1 MTLGR
6 RQIMPIFK
14 SQKLML
20 SLMALSVFI
29 ILLLFGY
36 VRNGSTIID
45 LPTYHALLES
55 GAIKKATVE
64 ENEVILYS
72 THEQYVIIKDGIDVA
87 ALLKKVPIEVHKR
100 NPIMEDLMLVGV
112 MGSLLFI
119 LLLFARKKRA
129 EELQKEQESNQKALA
144 SYDPFMSSIIR
155 PVRAQVSF
163 KDVAGIQDVKEELEE
178 VVDFLKNPAV
188 YKRYGIRLPKGVLL
202 VGPPGVGKTMIAKA
216 VAGEA
221 SVPFFYQ
228 SGATFVQIYVGMGA
242 KRVKELFSQAKAH
255 APSIIFIDEI
265 DAVGRARGGTRND
278 EREATLNQLL
288 TEMDGFEDSSGVIVI
303 AATNKIDIID
313 EALLRSGRFDR
324 RIFISLPDKNDRLEI
339 LKTYLKNKPADVD
352 VEALATMSVGFSGAA
367 LATFVNEAAINA
379 LRRNA
384 QSIELQDFIA
394 VRQKVL
400 MGKKKVLSFSD
411 EEKKI
416 QAYYQAAKALCA
428 YWFEIEF
435 DKISIVNDR
444 IKDMDREIE
453 SKTQMQSKIKV
464 YLAGMVAMKLK
475 YNEKFTNA
483 TEDINRA
490 TQIAKEMVEQY
501 AMGEKLLPYESDIL
515 MILENAHTELE
526 RFLEGM
532 TTPLEKIA
540 QELYEQESISR
551 TRLKA
556 IIDAIL

>member
-1 MTLGR
+1 MH
-6 RQIMPIFK
+6 IFK

-20 SLMALSVFI
+20 SLMALSVFV

-36 VRNGSTIID
+36 VREGSSVID

-55 GAIKKATVE
+55 GAIKKAKVE
-64 ENEVILYS
+64 ENEVVLYS
-72 THEQYVIIKDGIDVA
+72 NDEQYVIIKDGIDVA
-87 ALLKKVPIEVHKR
+87 ELLKKVPIEVHR
-100 NPIMEDLMLVGV
+100 SNPIVEDLILVGV
-112 MGSLLFI
+112 MGSILFI
-119 LLLFARKKRA
+119 LLLVARKKRS
-129 EELQKEQESNQKALA
+129 EDLQKEQEANQKAMA
-144 SYDPFMSSIIR
+144 SYDPFMSSVIR

-178 VVDFLKNPAV
+178 VVDFLKNPAK

-265 DAVGRARGGTRND
+265 DAVGRARGGARND

-324 RIFISLPDKNDRLEI
+324 RIFISLPDKNDRLDI
-339 LKTYLKNKPADVD
+339 LKTYLNNKPYEVNID
-352 VEALATMSVGFSGAA
+352 ELATMSVGFSGAA

-384 QSIELQDFIA
+384 EIIELQDFIA

-411 EEKKI
+411 DEKKI

-490 TQIAKEMVEQY
+490 TQIAKEMVELY
-501 AMGEKLLPYESDIL
+501 AMGEKLLPYENDIL
-515 MILENAHTELE
+515 QILENAHSELE
-526 RFLEGM
+526 RFLENM
-532 TTPLEKIA
+532 NTPLEKIA
-540 QELYEQESISR
+540 HELCEHESISR
-551 TRLKA
+551 TRLKE
-556 IIDAIL
+556 IIDDIL

>member
-1 MTLGR
+1 MH
-6 RQIMPIFK
+6 IFK

-36 VRNGSTIID
+36 VRGGSNSID

-55 GAIKKATVE
+55 GAIKKAKVE
-64 ENEVILYS
+64 ENEVILY
-72 THEQYVIIKDGIDVA
+72 TNNEQYVILKDGIDVTD
-87 ALLKKVPIEVHKR
+87 LLKKIPIEVQR
-100 NPIMEDLMLVGV
+100 SNPILEDLILVGV
-112 MGSLLFI
+112 MGSILFI
-119 LLLFARKKRA
+119 LLLVARKKRA
-129 EELQKEQESNQKALA
+129 EDVQKEQEANQKAMA

-178 VVDFLKNPAV
+178 VVDFLKNPAK

-265 DAVGRARGGTRND
+265 DAVGRARGGARND

-324 RIFISLPDKNDRLEI
+324 RIFISLPDKSDRLEI
-339 LKTYLKNKPADVD
+339 LKTYLNNKPYEVNVD
-352 VEALATMSVGFSGAA
+352 ELATMSVGFSGAA

-384 QSIELQDFIA
+384 EIIELQDFIA

-400 MGKKKVLSFSD
+400 MGKKKVLSFSE

-444 IKDMDREIE
+444 IKD
-453 SKTQMQSKIKV
+453 
-464 YLAGMVAMKLK
+464 
-475 YNEKFTNA
+475 
-483 TEDINRA
+483 
-490 TQIAKEMVEQY
+490 
-501 AMGEKLLPYESDIL
+501 
-515 MILENAHTELE
+515 
-526 RFLEGM
+526 
-532 TTPLEKIA
+532 
-540 QELYEQESISR
+540 
-551 TRLKA
+551 
-556 IIDAIL
+556 

>member
-1 MTLGR
+1 MR
-6 RQIMPIFK
+6 IFK

-20 SLMALSVFI
+20 AIMALSIFAV
-29 ILLLFGY
+29 LLAFGY
-36 VRNGSTIID
+36 LRITPKIID

-55 GAIKKATVE
+55 GGIKKAKVE
-64 ENEVILYS
+64 DNEVWLYGLND
-72 THEQYVIIKDGIDVA
+72 QFVIIKDGIDIGE
-87 ALLKKVPIEVHKR
+87 LLKKVPIEVQKS
-100 NPIMEDLMLVGV
+100 NPFFEDLVILGML
-112 MGSLLFI
+112 GSLLFA
-119 LLLFARKKRA
+119 LFFYARKKRA
-129 EELQKEQESNQKALA
+129 EDIKKEQETNQKAYA

-155 PVRAQVSF
+155 PVRAHVSF

-178 VVDFLKNPAV
+178 IVDFLKNPAR
-188 YKRYGIRLPKGVLL
+188 YKRYGITLPKGVLL

-265 DAVGRARGGTRND
+265 DAVGRARGGMRND
-278 EREATLNQLL
+278 ERESTLNQLL

-339 LKTYLKNKPADVD
+339 IKAYMRNKPT
-352 VEALATMSVGFSGAA
+352 EINLEELANMSVGFSGAA

-379 LRRNA
+379 LRRG
-384 QSIELQDFIA
+384 STILELSDFVA

-416 QAYYQAAKALCA
+416 QALYQAAKALCA
-428 YWFEIEF
+428 YWFEIDF

-444 IKDMDREIE
+444 LKDMDREIE
-453 SKTQMQSKIKV
+453 SKTQMLSRIKV
-464 YLAGMVAMKLK
+464 YLAGMVATKLA

-483 TEDINRA
+483 TEDLSRA
-490 TQIAKEMVEQY
+490 TAIAKEMVEVY
-501 AMGEKLLPYESDIL
+501 GMGEKLIPYENDVL
-515 MILENAHTELE
+515 LILENSQTELE
-526 RFLEGM
+526 HFLEGM
-532 TTPLEKIA
+532 NTILTKISD
-540 QELYEQESISR
+540 ELYSVESISKV
-551 TRLKA
+551 RLKA
-556 IIDAIL
+556 IIDEVL

>member
-1 MTLGR
+1 MR
-6 RQIMPIFK
+6 VFK

-20 SLMALSVFI
+20 ALMALSIFAV
-29 ILLLFGY
+29 LLAFGY
-36 VRNGSTIID
+36 LRISPKIID

-55 GAIKKATVE
+55 GSIKKAKVE
-64 ENEVILYS
+64 DNEVLLYGLND
-72 THEQYVIIKDGIDVA
+72 HFVIIKDGIDIGE
-87 ALLKKVPIEVHKR
+87 LLKKVPIEVQKSS
-100 NPIMEDLMLVGV
+100 PFFEDLIILGML
-112 MGSLLFI
+112 GSLLFA
-119 LLLFARKKRA
+119 LLIYARKKRA
-129 EELQKEQESNQKALA
+129 EDVKKEQETSQKAYA

-163 KDVAGIQDVKEELEE
+163 RDVAGIKDVKEELEE
-178 VVDFLKNPAV
+178 IVDFLKNPAR
-188 YKRYGIRLPKGVLL
+188 YKRYGITLPKGVLL

-265 DAVGRARGGTRND
+265 DAVGRARGGMRND
-278 EREATLNQLL
+278 ERESTLNQLL

-324 RIFISLPDKNDRLEI
+324 RIFIPLPDKNDRLEI
-339 LKTYLKNKPADVD
+339 LKTYMRNKPTEVNLD
-352 VEALATMSVGFSGAA
+352 ELANMSVGFSGAA

-379 LRRNA
+379 LRRG
-384 QSIELQDFIA
+384 STILELSDFTA

-416 QAYYQAAKALCA
+416 QALYQAAKALCA
-428 YWFEIEF
+428 YWFEIDF

-444 IKDMDREIE
+444 LKDIDREIE
-453 SKTQMQSKIKV
+453 SKTQMLSKIKV
-464 YLAGMVAMKLK
+464 YLAGMVATKIA

-483 TEDINRA
+483 TEDLSRA
-490 TQIAKEMVEQY
+490 TAIAKEMVEVY
-501 AMGEKLLPYESDIL
+501 GMGEKLIPYESDIL
-515 MILENAHTELE
+515 FILENAQTELE
-526 RFLEGM
+526 HFLEGM
-532 TTPLEKIA
+532 NTVLAKISD
-540 QELYEQESISR
+540 ELYTVESISKV
-551 TRLKA
+551 RLKA
-556 IIDAIL
+556 IIDEVL

>member
-1 MTLGR
+1 MH
-6 RQIMPIFK
+6 IFK

-20 SLMALSVFI
+20 SLMALSIFVV
-29 ILLLFGY
+29 LLAFGY
-36 VRNGSTIID
+36 VRDSAKIID

-55 GAIKKATVE
+55 GGIKKAKVE
-64 ENEVILYS
+64 ENEVWLYGLND
-72 THEQYVIIKDGIDVA
+72 EFVIIKDGIDIGE
-87 ALLKKVPIEVHKR
+87 LLKKVPIEVKKS
-100 NPIMEDLMLVGV
+100 NPFFEDLIVLGML
-112 MGSLLFI
+112 GSLLFA
-119 LLLFARKKRA
+119 LLIYARKKRA
-129 EELQKEQESNQKALA
+129 EDAKKEQDSNQKAYA

-163 KDVAGIQDVKEELEE
+163 RDVAGIKDVKEELEE
-178 VVDFLKNPAV
+178 IVDFLKNPAR
-188 YKRYGIRLPKGVLL
+188 YKRYGITLPKGVLL

-265 DAVGRARGGTRND
+265 DAVGRARGGMRND
-278 EREATLNQLL
+278 ERESTLNQLL

-324 RIFISLPDKNDRLEI
+324 RIFIPLPDKNDRLEI
-339 LKTYLKNKPADVD
+339 LKTYMRNKPTEVD
-352 VEALATMSVGFSGAA
+352 LNELANMSVGFSGAA

-379 LRRNA
+379 LRRG
-384 QSIELQDFIA
+384 STILELSDFVA

-416 QAYYQAAKALCA
+416 QALYQAAKALCA
-428 YWFEIEF
+428 YWFEIDF
-435 DKISIVNDR
+435 DKITIVNDR
-444 IKDMDREIE
+444 LKDMDREIE
-453 SKTQMQSKIKV
+453 SKTQMLSKIKV
-464 YLAGMVAMKLK
+464 YLAGMVATKLA

-483 TEDINRA
+483 TEDLSRA
-490 TQIAKEMVEQY
+490 TAIAKEMVEVY
-501 AMGEKLLPYESDIL
+501 GMGEKLIPYESDIL
-515 MILENAHTELE
+515 LILENAHKELE
-526 RFLEGM
+526 HFLEGM
-532 TTPLEKIA
+532 NTVLAKVSD
-540 QELYEQESISR
+540 ELYTVESISKV
-551 TRLKA
+551 RLKA
-556 IIDAIL
+556 IIDEVL

>member
-1 MTLGR
+1 
-6 RQIMPIFK
+6 
-14 SQKLML
+14 ML
-20 SLMALSVFI
+20 SLMALSIFI
-29 ILLLFGY
+29 VLLAFGY
-36 VRNGSTIID
+36 VRDSAKIID

-55 GAIKKATVE
+55 GGIKKAKVE
-64 ENEVILYS
+64 DNEVWLYGLKD
-72 THEQYVIIKDGIDVA
+72 EFVIIKDGIDIGE
-87 ALLKKVPIEVHKR
+87 LLKKVPIEVKKS
-100 NPIMEDLMLVGV
+100 NPIFEDLIILGML
-112 MGSLLFI
+112 GSLLFA
-119 LLLFARKKRA
+119 LLIYARKKRA
-129 EELQKEQESNQKALA
+129 EDLKKEQDNNQKAYA

-163 KDVAGIQDVKEELEE
+163 RDVAGIKDVKEELEE
-178 VVDFLKNPAV
+178 IVDFLKNPAR
-188 YKRYGIRLPKGVLL
+188 YKRYGITLPKGVLL

-265 DAVGRARGGTRND
+265 DAVGRARGGMRND
-278 EREATLNQLL
+278 ERESTLNQLL

-324 RIFISLPDKNDRLEI
+324 RIFIPLPDKNDRLEI
-339 LKTYLKNKPADVD
+339 LKTYMRNKPTEVD
-352 VEALATMSVGFSGAA
+352 LNELANMSVGFSGAA

-379 LRRNA
+379 LRRG
-384 QSIELQDFIA
+384 STILELGDFVA

-416 QAYYQAAKALCA
+416 QALYQAAKALCA
-428 YWFEIEF
+428 YWFEIDF
-435 DKISIVNDR
+435 DKITIVNDR
-444 IKDMDREIE
+444 LKDMDREIE
-453 SKTQMQSKIKV
+453 SKTQMLSKIKV
-464 YLAGMVAMKLK
+464 YLAGMVATKLA

-483 TEDINRA
+483 TEDLSRA
-490 TQIAKEMVEQY
+490 TAIAKEMVEVY
-501 AMGEKLLPYESDIL
+501 GMGEKLIPYESDIL
-515 MILENAHTELE
+515 LILENAHKELE
-526 RFLEGM
+526 HFLEGM
-532 TTPLEKIA
+532 NTVLEKVSH
-540 QELYEQESISR
+540 ELYTIESISKV
-551 TRLKA
+551 RLKA
-556 IIDAIL
+556 IIDEVL

>member
-1 MTLGR
+1 MH
-6 RQIMPIFK
+6 IFK

-20 SLMALSVFI
+20 SLMALSMFI
-29 ILLLFGY
+29 VLLAFGY
-36 VRNGSTIID
+36 VRDSAKIID

-55 GAIKKATVE
+55 GGIKKAKVE
-64 ENEVILYS
+64 DNEVWLYGLKD
-72 THEQYVIIKDGIDVA
+72 EFVIIKDGIDIGE
-87 ALLKKVPIEVHKR
+87 LLKKVPIEVKKS
-100 NPIMEDLMLVGV
+100 NPIFEDLIILGML
-112 MGSLLFI
+112 GSLLFA
-119 LLLFARKKRA
+119 LLIYARKKRA
-129 EELQKEQESNQKALA
+129 EDLKKEQDNNQKAYA

-163 KDVAGIQDVKEELEE
+163 RDVAGIKDVKEELEE
-178 VVDFLKNPAV
+178 IVDFLKNPAR
-188 YKRYGIRLPKGVLL
+188 YKRYGITLPKGVLL

-265 DAVGRARGGTRND
+265 DAVGRARGGMRND
-278 EREATLNQLL
+278 ERESTLNQLL

-324 RIFISLPDKNDRLEI
+324 RIFIPLPDKNDRLEI
-339 LKTYLKNKPADVD
+339 LKTYMRNKPTEVD
-352 VEALATMSVGFSGAA
+352 LNELANMSVGFSGAA

-379 LRRNA
+379 LRRG
-384 QSIELQDFIA
+384 STILELGDFVA

-416 QAYYQAAKALCA
+416 QALYQAAKALCA
-428 YWFEIEF
+428 YWFEIDF
-435 DKISIVNDR
+435 DKITIVNDR
-444 IKDMDREIE
+444 LKDMDREIE
-453 SKTQMQSKIKV
+453 SKTQMLSKIKV
-464 YLAGMVAMKLK
+464 YLAGMVATKLA

-483 TEDINRA
+483 TEDLSRA
-490 TQIAKEMVEQY
+490 TAIAKEMVEVY
-501 AMGEKLLPYESDIL
+501 GMGEKLIPYESDIL
-515 MILENAHTELE
+515 LILENAHKELE
-526 RFLEGM
+526 HFLEGM
-532 TTPLEKIA
+532 NTVLEKVSH
-540 QELYEQESISR
+540 ELYTVESISKV
-551 TRLKA
+551 RLKA
-556 IIDAIL
+556 IIDEVL

>member
-1 MTLGR
+1 MR
-6 RQIMPIFK
+6 IFK

-20 SLMALSVFI
+20 AIMALSIFAV
-29 ILLLFGY
+29 LLAFGY
-36 VRNGSTIID
+36 LRITPKIID

-55 GAIKKATVE
+55 GGIKKAKVE
-64 ENEVILYS
+64 DNEVWLYGLND
-72 THEQYVIIKDGIDVA
+72 QFVIIKDGIDIGE
-87 ALLKKVPIEVHKR
+87 LLKKVPIEVQKS
-100 NPIMEDLMLVGV
+100 NPFFEDLVILGML
-112 MGSLLFI
+112 GSLLFA
-119 LLLFARKKRA
+119 LFFYARKKRA
-129 EELQKEQESNQKALA
+129 EDIKKEQETNQKAYA

-155 PVRAQVSF
+155 PVRANVSF

-178 VVDFLKNPAV
+178 IVDFLKNPAR
-188 YKRYGIRLPKGVLL
+188 YKRYGITLPKGVLL

-265 DAVGRARGGTRND
+265 DAVGRARGGMRND
-278 EREATLNQLL
+278 ERESTLNQLL

-339 LKTYLKNKPADVD
+339 IKAYMRNKPT
-352 VEALATMSVGFSGAA
+352 EINLEELANMSVGFSGAA

-379 LRRNA
+379 LRRG
-384 QSIELQDFIA
+384 STILELADFVA

-416 QAYYQAAKALCA
+416 QALYQAAKALCA
-428 YWFEIEF
+428 YWFEIDF

-444 IKDMDREIE
+444 LKDMDREIE
-453 SKTQMQSKIKV
+453 SKTQMLSRIKV
-464 YLAGMVAMKLK
+464 YLAGMVATKLA

-483 TEDINRA
+483 TEDLSRA
-490 TQIAKEMVEQY
+490 TAIAKEMVEVY
-501 AMGEKLLPYESDIL
+501 GMGEKLIPYENDVL
-515 MILENAHTELE
+515 LILENSQTELE
-526 RFLEGM
+526 HFLEGM
-532 TTPLEKIA
+532 NTILTKISD
-540 QELYEQESISR
+540 ELYSVESISKV
-551 TRLKA
+551 RLKA
-556 IIDAIL
+556 IIDEVL

>member
-1 MTLGR
+1 
-6 RQIMPIFK
+6 
-14 SQKLML
+14 ML
-20 SLMALSVFI
+20 SIMALSMFAV
-29 ILLLFGY
+29 LLAFGY
-36 VRNGSTIID
+36 LRITPKIID

-55 GAIKKATVE
+55 GGIKKAKVE
-64 ENEVILYS
+64 ENEVFLYGLND
-72 THEQYVIIKDGIDVA
+72 QFVIIKDGINIGE
-87 ALLKKVPIEVHKR
+87 LLKKVPIEVQR
-100 NPIMEDLMLVGV
+100 SNPFFEDLVILGML
-112 MGSLLFI
+112 GSLLFA
-119 LLLFARKKRA
+119 LFFYARKKRA
-129 EELQKEQESNQKALA
+129 EDIKKEQETNQKAYA

-178 VVDFLKNPAV
+178 IVDFLKNPAR
-188 YKRYGIRLPKGVLL
+188 YKRYGITLPKGVLL

-265 DAVGRARGGTRND
+265 DAVGRARGGMRND
-278 EREATLNQLL
+278 ERESTLNQLL

-339 LKTYLKNKPADVD
+339 IKAYMRNKPT
-352 VEALATMSVGFSGAA
+352 EINLEELANMSVGFSGAA

-379 LRRNA
+379 LRRG
-384 QSIELQDFIA
+384 STILELSDFVA

-416 QAYYQAAKALCA
+416 QALYQAAKALCA
-428 YWFEIEF
+428 YWFEIDF

-444 IKDMDREIE
+444 LKDMDREIE
-453 SKTQMQSKIKV
+453 SKTQMLSRIKV
-464 YLAGMVAMKLK
+464 YLAGMVATKLA

-483 TEDINRA
+483 TEDLSRA
-490 TQIAKEMVEQY
+490 TAIAKEMVEVY
-501 AMGEKLLPYESDIL
+501 GMGEKLIPYESDIL
-515 MILENAHTELE
+515 LILENSQTELE
-526 RFLEGM
+526 HFLEGM
-532 TTPLEKIA
+532 NTILTKISD
-540 QELYEQESISR
+540 ELYSVESISKV
-551 TRLKA
+551 RLKA
-556 IIDAIL
+556 IIDEVL

>member
-1 MTLGR
+1 
-6 RQIMPIFK
+6 
-14 SQKLML
+14 ML
-20 SLMALSVFI
+20 SLMALSVFV

-36 VRNGSTIID
+36 VRGDSNSID

-55 GAIKKATVE
+55 GAIKKAKVE
-64 ENEVILYS
+64 ENELILYS
-72 THEQYVIIKDGIDVA
+72 NNEQYVIIKDGINIA
-87 ALLKKVPIEVHKR
+87 ELLKKVPIEVHKS
-100 NPIMEDLMLVGV
+100 NPILEDLILVGV
-112 MGSLLFI
+112 MGSILFI
-119 LLLFARKKRA
+119 LLLVARKRRA
-129 EELQKEQESNQKALA
+129 EDVQKEQEANQKAMA
-144 SYDPFMSSIIR
+144 SYDPFMSSVIR

-178 VVDFLKNPAV
+178 VVDFLKNPAK

-265 DAVGRARGGTRND
+265 DAVGRARGGARND

-339 LKTYLKNKPADVD
+339 LKTYLNNKPYEVNID
-352 VEALATMSVGFSGAA
+352 ELATMSVGFSGAA

-384 QSIELQDFIA
+384 EIIELQDFIA

-411 EEKKI
+411 DEKKI

-490 TQIAKEMVEQY
+490 TQIAKEMVELY

-515 MILENAHTELE
+515 QILENAHSELE
-526 RFLEGM
+526 HFLENM
-532 TTPLEKIA
+532 NTPLEKIA
-540 QELYEQESISR
+540 HELCEHESISR
-551 TRLKA
+551 TRLKE
-556 IIDAIL
+556 IIDDVL

>member
-1 MTLGR
+1 MH
-6 RQIMPIFK
+6 IFK

-20 SLMALSVFI
+20 SLMALSVFV

-36 VRNGSTIID
+36 VREGSSVID

-55 GAIKKATVE
+55 GAIKKAKVE
-64 ENEVILYS
+64 ENEVVLYS
-72 THEQYVIIKDGIDVA
+72 NDEQYVIIKDGIDVA
-87 ALLKKVPIEVHKR
+87 ELLKKVPIEVHR
-100 NPIMEDLMLVGV
+100 SNPIVEDLILVGV
-112 MGSLLFI
+112 MGSILFI
-119 LLLFARKKRA
+119 LLLVARKKRS
-129 EELQKEQESNQKALA
+129 EDLQKEQEANQKAMA
-144 SYDPFMSSIIR
+144 SYDPFMSSVIR

-178 VVDFLKNPAV
+178 VVDFLKNPAK

-265 DAVGRARGGTRND
+265 DAVGRARGGARND

-339 LKTYLKNKPADVD
+339 LKTYLNNKPYEVNID
-352 VEALATMSVGFSGAA
+352 ELATMSVGFSGAA

-384 QSIELQDFIA
+384 EIIELQDFIA

-411 EEKKI
+411 DEKKI

-490 TQIAKEMVEQY
+490 TQIAKEMVELY
-501 AMGEKLLPYESDIL
+501 AMGEKLLPYENDIL
-515 MILENAHTELE
+515 QILENAHSELE
-526 RFLEGM
+526 RFLENM
-532 TTPLEKIA
+532 NTPLEKIA
-540 QELYEQESISR
+540 HELCEHESISR
-551 TRLKA
+551 KRLKE
-556 IIDAIL
+556 IIDDVL

>member
-1 MTLGR
+1 MH
-6 RQIMPIFK
+6 IFK

-20 SLMALSVFI
+20 SLMALSVFV

-36 VRNGSTIID
+36 VRGDSNSID

-55 GAIKKATVE
+55 GAIKKAKVE
-64 ENEVILYS
+64 ENELILYS
-72 THEQYVIIKDGIDVA
+72 NNEQYVIIKDGIDIA
-87 ALLKKVPIEVHKR
+87 ELLKKVPIEVHKS
-100 NPIMEDLMLVGV
+100 NPILEDLILVGV
-112 MGSLLFI
+112 MGSILFI
-119 LLLFARKKRA
+119 LLLVARKRRA
-129 EELQKEQESNQKALA
+129 EDVQKEQEANQKALA
-144 SYDPFMSSIIR
+144 SYDPFMSSVIR

-178 VVDFLKNPAV
+178 VVDFLKNPAK

-265 DAVGRARGGTRND
+265 DAVGRARGGARND

-339 LKTYLKNKPADVD
+339 LKTYLNNKPYEVNID
-352 VEALATMSVGFSGAA
+352 ELATMSVGFSGAA

-384 QSIELQDFIA
+384 EIIELQDFIA

-400 MGKKKVLSFSD
+400 MGKKKVLSFSE

-490 TQIAKEMVEQY
+490 TQIAKEMVELY

-515 MILENAHTELE
+515 QILENAHSELE
-526 RFLEGM
+526 HFLENM
-532 TTPLEKIA
+532 NTPLEKIA
-540 QELYEQESISR
+540 HELCEHESISR
-551 TRLKA
+551 TRLKE
-556 IIDAIL
+556 IIDDVL

>member
-1 MTLGR
+1 
-6 RQIMPIFK
+6 
-14 SQKLML
+14 ML
-20 SLMALSVFI
+20 SLMALSIFVV
-29 ILLLFGY
+29 LLAFGY
-36 VRNGSTIID
+36 VRDSAKIID

-55 GAIKKATVE
+55 GGIKKAKVE
-64 ENEVILYS
+64 ENEVWLYGLND
-72 THEQYVIIKDGIDVA
+72 EFVIIKDGIDIGE
-87 ALLKKVPIEVHKR
+87 LLKKVPIEVKKS
-100 NPIMEDLMLVGV
+100 NPFFEDLIVLGML
-112 MGSLLFI
+112 GSLLFA
-119 LLLFARKKRA
+119 LLIYARKKRA
-129 EELQKEQESNQKALA
+129 EDAKKEQDNNQKAYA

-163 KDVAGIQDVKEELEE
+163 RDVAGIKDVKEELEE
-178 VVDFLKNPAV
+178 IVDFLKNPAR
-188 YKRYGIRLPKGVLL
+188 YKRYGITLPKGVLL

-265 DAVGRARGGTRND
+265 DAVGRARGGMRND
-278 EREATLNQLL
+278 ERESTLNQLL

-324 RIFISLPDKNDRLEI
+324 RIFIPLPDKNDRLEI
-339 LKTYLKNKPADVD
+339 LKTYMRNKPTEVD
-352 VEALATMSVGFSGAA
+352 LNELANMSVGFSGAA

-379 LRRNA
+379 LRRG
-384 QSIELQDFIA
+384 STILELSDFVA

-416 QAYYQAAKALCA
+416 QALYQAAKALCA
-428 YWFEIEF
+428 YWFEIDF
-435 DKISIVNDR
+435 DKITIVNDR
-444 IKDMDREIE
+444 LKDMDREIE
-453 SKTQMQSKIKV
+453 SKTQMLSKIKV
-464 YLAGMVAMKLK
+464 YLAGMVATKLA

-483 TEDINRA
+483 TEDLSRA
-490 TQIAKEMVEQY
+490 TAIAKEMVEVY
-501 AMGEKLLPYESDIL
+501 GMGEKLIPYESDIL
-515 MILENAHTELE
+515 LILENAHKELE
-526 RFLEGM
+526 HFLEGM
-532 TTPLEKIA
+532 NTVLAKVSD
-540 QELYEQESISR
+540 ELYTVESISKV
-551 TRLKA
+551 RLKA
-556 IIDAIL
+556 IIDEVL